1 MSPYKINLVPEKVQG
16 LAITNYYNSLKEV
29 TFGFTQPEYH
39 DGYVY
44 ELYTYKKKKVSS
56 GNLSSISYNTLK
68 NIKNQ
73 FYKLRVRAYVQLITR
88 TTMEPGLIIQFLHYS
103 QRLDLRSQVRS

>member
-44 ELYTYKKKKVSS
+44 ELYT
-56 GNLSSISYNTLK
+56 
-68 NIKNQ
+68 
-73 FYKLRVRAYVQLITR
+73 
-88 TTMEPGLIIQFLHYS
+88 
-103 QRLDLRSQVRS
+103 